1 MNVKELLLKVPQAVN
16 LPASTP
22 SAVIQYDVTE
32 PVYHV
37 IEGGSVRAVEGYA
50 DAPDVTI
57 KVSDANL
64 WKLFNGD
71 LNPMSALMTGRLRVK
86 GDVMLAQKL
95 LGLVDRAKLEQ
106 VRAAID
112 TSSDTSA

>member
-1 MNVKELLLKVPQAVN
+1 MPQAVN
-16 LPASTP
+16 MPASTP
-22 SAVIQYDVTE
+22 SAVIQYDVSE

-37 IEGGSVRAVEGYA
+37 IEDGVVRAVEGRA
-50 DAPDVTI
+50 DSPDVTI

-71 LNPMSALMTGRLRVK
+71 LNPMSAVMTGRLRVK

-95 LGLVDRAKLEQ
+95 LGLVDRSKLAE
-106 VRAAID
+106 VRAAINSSAD
-112 TSSDTSA
+112 TDA

>member
-1 MNVKELLLKVPQAVN
+1 MNVKELLLRVPQAVN
-16 LPASTP
+16 LPTSTP
-22 SAVIQYDVTE
+22 SAVIQYDVSE

-37 IEGGSVRAVEGYA
+37 IEGGSVRAVEGHA
-50 DAPDVTI
+50 AAPDVTI

-106 VRAAID
+106 VRAAIAA
-112 TSSDTSA
+112 SDDANA